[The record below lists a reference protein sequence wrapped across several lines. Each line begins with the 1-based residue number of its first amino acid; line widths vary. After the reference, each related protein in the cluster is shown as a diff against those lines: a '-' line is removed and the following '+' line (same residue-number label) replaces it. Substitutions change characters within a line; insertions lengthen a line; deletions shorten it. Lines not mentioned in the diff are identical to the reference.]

1 VENKDNKKIG
11 EICIERGLMTVEQV
25 QELLDL
31 QKIRSDRPQFGMLA
45 VETGL
50 ITERD
55 LHELLANK
63 YGHIF
68 KDDIFNIVPAAEALN
83 LFSERWMTDKKVVP
97 VSIDNGRFTVVLLEY
112 DNVVLEQE
120 LKKKTGCRELNVIV
134 TSPLIFER
142 YFSRH
147 VLKKDY
153 DLHSILSDIDKNRDN
168 DDIVGSLRN
177 LFLQVLIGM
186 AIEKNASD
194 IHIEPFVER
203 VRVRFRID
211 GILTRII
218 TYPLRLHPDIT
229 RKIKLDTN
237 LDTNEMQKP
246 QDGQMIYDTS
256 TSLRINTQPKKSG
269 EKITMR
275 LQKNDTRGLM
285 LFKLGYSAET
295 IKNIY
300 MLKKRSQGI
309 ILMTGPTGSGK
320 TTTLY
325 SIILEEN
332 SKEVN
337 IVTLEDPIEY
347 NLDGVNQIQI
357 NPAKGLT
364 FDACFRAI
372 LRQDPNIILCGE
384 IRDEESLEVAINA
397 ALTGHKV
404 YGTVHTNDAAGTI
417 TRFLDLGVKGSML
430 CDAFAGAVA
439 QRLVRTVCKN
449 GLRVRALTPAEEE
462 YLSHAG

>member
-1 VENKDNKKIG
+1 MKSRDTKKIG
-11 EICIERGLMTVEQV
+11 EICIERGLMSQEQV

-31 QKIRSDRPQFGMLA
+31 QKIRSDKPQFGLLA

-68 KDDIFNIVPAAEALN
+68 KDDIFNMIPAAEALQ
-83 LFSERWMTDKKVVP
+83 LFSDKWMVEKKVVP
-97 VSIDNGRFTVVLLEY
+97 VNIDNGRLTVVLLEY
-112 DNVVLEQE
+112 DNVILEQE

-142 YFSRH
+142 YCSRH

-153 DLHSILSDIDKNRDN
+153 DLHTILSDIDNNRNN

-186 AIEKNASD
+186 AIERNVSD

-229 RKIKLDTN
+229 RKVKLDSN
-237 LDTNEMQKP
+237 LDTNETQKP
-246 QDGQMIYDTS
+246 QDGQLIYDTS
-256 TSLRINTQPKKSG
+256 TSLRVNTQPKKSG

-275 LQKNDTRGLM
+275 LQKNDIRGL
-285 LFKLGYSAET
+285 LLSHLGYSAET

-300 MLKKRSQGI
+300 LLKNKSQGI

-364 FDACFRAI
+364 FDVCFRAI

-384 IRDEESLEVAINA
+384 IRDKESLEVAINA

-404 YGTVHTNDAAGTI
+404 YGTVHTNDAAGTV
-417 TRFLDLGVKGSML
+417 TRFLDLSVKGSML

-439 QRLVRTVCKN
+439 QRLVRTVCKY
-449 GLRVRALTPAEEE
+449 GWKIRSITPAEEE
-462 YLSHAG
+462 YLSHTG